1 MPSLSVCLVNWNTR
15 DLLAACLDSVIAQ
28 AGDLALHI
36 IVVDN
41 ASSDGS
47 AEMVRERFPAVTLIA
62 NDRNLGY
69 AAATNQ
75 ALQAVPAGYRLLLN
89 PDVVVQPGAVQALV
103 SFLEGHPRAGAAAP
117 QLVYPDGRVQSSC
130 RGFPTPLTVLLDML
144 DWSRRFPHLR
154 ALREYRLDA
163 WTHDSERQVD
173 QPMASALLLRGTALE
188 QTGLMD
194 QGCPIFFND
203 VDLCYRLREAGW
215 EIWFTPTAQMIHH
228 SGSSIAQVAPQR
240 RLQMWYAGWVHYY
253 RKHFRRQ
260 VNPLC
265 FWGWRSLLAVA
276 FGTQWLRIVLRPG
289 ARLRKVSD
297 TIFGDRK

>member
-15 DLLAACLDSVIAQ
+15 ELLATCLESVIAHAQ
-28 AGDLALHI
+28 DLAPHI

-41 ASSDGS
+41 ASADGS
-47 AEMVRERFPAVTLIA
+47 AEMVRKLFPAVTLIA
-62 NDRNLGY
+62 NDQNLGY

-75 ALQAVPAGYRLLLN
+75 ALQAVAADYRLLLN
-89 PDVVVQPGAVQALV
+89 PDVVVQPGAIQALV
-103 SFLEGHPRAGAAAP
+103 SCLEEHPQAGAVAP
-117 QLVYPDGRVQSSC
+117 QLVYPDGRVQPSC

-144 DWSRRFPHLR
+144 DWSQRFSHLR
-154 ALREYRLDA
+154 ALRQYRLEGWA
-163 WTHDSERQVD
+163 HDGERQVD

-188 QTGLMD
+188 QIGLMD
-194 QGCPIFFND
+194 EGCSIFFND

-240 RLQMWYAGWVHYY
+240 RLQMWYAGWMQYY
-253 RKHFRRQ
+253 RKHLRKQ
-260 VNPLC
+260 VNPLR
-265 FWGWRSLLAVA
+265 FWGWRALLALA

-289 ARLRKVSD
+289 ARLKKVSD
-297 TIFGDRK
+297 TIFCGRK